1 LTIVFA
7 AYLLLQTVV
16 HTTAPIA
23 PITSAPVNLEGN
35 SDGLVYLP
43 ERNAHDDVESALS
56 DAKASGKAVVMIMG
70 ANWCHDSTG
79 LAGRLNTPRF
89 VDMMR
94 DRYQIVYIDV
104 GTPQIGKGRN
114 LDIARRL
121 GIKNVKNTPLV
132 MLVSAD
138 GVLLNSKKDAASW
151 RNAASRSEEDIFRYF
166 AEFKPTAK

>member
-1 LTIVFA
+1 MTIVFA
-7 AYLLLQTVV
+7 AYLLLQTLV

-23 PITSAPVNLEGN
+23 PPTSAPVELESN
-35 SDGLVYLP
+35 PEGLVYLP
-43 ERNAHDDVESALS
+43 ERNAQDDVEGALS
-56 DAKASGKAVVMIMG
+56 DAKVSGKTVVMIMG

-79 LAGRLNTPRF
+79 LAGWLNTPRF

-114 LDIARRL
+114 LDIAKRL

-151 RNAASRSEEDIFRYF
+151 RNAASRSDDEIFRYF
-166 AEFKPTAK
+166 NAFQVLRN

>member
-1 LTIVFA
+1 MTIVFA
-7 AYLLLQTVV
+7 AYLLL
-16 HTTAPIA
+16 HTLANSTAPIA
-23 PITSAPVNLEGN
+23 PTASLPVKLEGK
-35 SDGLVYLP
+35 SEGLVYLP
-43 ERNAHDDVESALS
+43 ERNAQNDVEFALS
-56 DAKASGKAVVMIMG
+56 DAKASGKAVVIIMG

-94 DRYQIVYIDV
+94 DRYRIVYVDV
-104 GTPQIGKGRN
+104 GKPQIGKGRN
-114 LDIARRL
+114 LDIAKRL

-138 GVLLNSKKDAASW
+138 GIMLNSKKDAASW